1 MFKLFKWIFRIIDIL
16 VLIMTILPIIGLIFM
31 YKDYQPP
38 YDDFESYDEL
48 SFNDILNDRLD
59 KFLSGETNSIDFTLT
74 NAEVNS
80 ALKDLYA
87 TSNPLFGSSD
97 PNVSE
102 TDKKYAYKLGDYG
115 GFKGVT
121 VYFINDGLTVEAG
134 VEAGFSGIY
143 YKTTIFLE
151 LKLKTE
157 QVMYNDLTQS
167 KYSLEIKNMSLGNLP
182 VLWMY
187 DLSNW
192 VYGLVFKED
201 LNTTIKNLVSGFG
214 NYDLNTKTIW
224 IYSEDIIKLLGEDN
238 QNKVLLET
246 LFGFIDEAQLIDF
259 ELGSNQGGL
268 SFKLNE
274 LKSTKSQYT
283 ILNSIQNDQDL
294 KNLFTGQL
302 SSVLLSALVPG
313 SKLNFMMHE
322 LSLNELIDYYLR
334 DSMII
339 EQELK
344 IGDVTYKLKAQPI
357 FAELNDDKV
366 YLTIILN
373 FYNEAEPT
381 NIFKTHF
388 TLETTPSIRNNDLVF
403 TVLNILVGDSKSLG
417 TNRIESV
424 LNLLG
429 ETDYIESN
437 EIVIKDFLEEFTTQH
452 VTVES
457 VEVENKYLVFE
468 ITPDQET
475 TSLLQDLQN
484 EIQNALEDVFTNPQY
499 SNLEST
505 YQDFI
510 NNQATLN
517 DLIDTMNDLSPNVQ
531 QQLFEDLQ
539 NLLGDYSDLIP
550 NL

>member
-1 MFKLFKWIFRIIDIL
+1 
-16 VLIMTILPIIGLIFM
+16 
-31 YKDYQPP
+31 
-38 YDDFESYDEL
+38 
-48 SFNDILNDRLD
+48 D

-121 VYFINDGLTVEAG
+121 VNFINDGLTVEAG

-274 LKSTKSQYT
+274 LKSTKNQYT

-313 SKLNFMMHE
+313 SKLNFMLHE
-322 LSLNELIDYYLR
+322 LSLNELIDYYL
-334 DSMII
+334 
-339 EQELK
+339 
-344 IGDVTYKLKAQPI
+344 
-357 FAELNDDKV
+357 
-366 YLTIILN
+366 
-373 FYNEAEPT
+373 
-381 NIFKTHF
+381 
-388 TLETTPSIRNNDLVF
+388 
-403 TVLNILVGDSKSLG
+403 
-417 TNRIESV
+417 
-424 LNLLG
+424 
-429 ETDYIESN
+429 
-437 EIVIKDFLEEFTTQH
+437 
-452 VTVES
+452 
-457 VEVENKYLVFE
+457 
-468 ITPDQET
+468 
-475 TSLLQDLQN
+475 
-484 EIQNALEDVFTNPQY
+484 
-499 SNLEST
+499 
-505 YQDFI
+505 
-510 NNQATLN
+510 
-517 DLIDTMNDLSPNVQ
+517 
-531 QQLFEDLQ
+531 
-539 NLLGDYSDLIP
+539 
-550 NL
+550 